1 MQGLGP
7 KTQAAVE
14 EEVDVGL
21 RRLTHVF
28 RGIGSGAQ
36 RRESQGQAQAA
47 NKGQRKEPKHVAEGL
62 SSGVEGVPY
71 TR

>member
-1 MQGLGP
+1 M
-7 KTQAAVE
+7 
-14 EEVDVGL
+14 DVGL

-28 RGIGSGAQ
+28 RGIGSVGGAQ
-36 RRESQGQAQAA
+36 RRESQRQAQAA